1 MLGDLYSPSE
11 VSEVMDSDVSYVVL
25 DSPSSSNFSVE
36 LLDSFD
42 STDWQVPDDHAIVNK
57 SASIEFLDSFSSAH
71 TSFSAEFLDDDGS
84 TADPVQGICYFPAA
98 STPLKAPIEELDQ
111 VSAKRT
117 KYVEGSFNI
126 MR

>member
-1 MLGDLYSPSE
+1 MRSLAILVVLGDLYLPSE
-11 VSEVMDSDVSYVVL
+11 VSEVMYSDVSYVVL
-25 DSPSSSNFSVE
+25 GSLSFSNFSVE

-71 TSFSAEFLDDDGS
+71 TSFSAKFLDDDGS

-98 STPLKAPIEELDQ
+98 STPLKAPIEELD
-111 VSAKRT
+111 
-117 KYVEGSFNI
+117 
-126 MR
+126 